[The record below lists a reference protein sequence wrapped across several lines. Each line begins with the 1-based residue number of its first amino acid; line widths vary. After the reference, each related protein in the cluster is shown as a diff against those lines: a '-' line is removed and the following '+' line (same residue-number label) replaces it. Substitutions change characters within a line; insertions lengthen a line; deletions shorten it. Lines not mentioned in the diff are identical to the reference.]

1 MDVHRKFQISQLR
14 TPCPL
19 WNFFSESFGF
29 LLRIIPVLCPTSC
42 FYLPTS
48 CRVVKWDVVHSA
60 GIILKWNLNE
70 FWKEIPKCTRFPQS
84 AVNTEAHLLFS
95 WLSRI
100 SGQEGLWG
108 RLRTGKSWEHF
119 FLLKATVTV
128 CLHLNF
134 ERFLQYFVV
143 SIILANFI
151 ANVVEVDVCP
161 CVIMSC
167 PPLSI
172 SFTVFPLYWFPS
184 AVSVHFCI

>member
-1 MDVHRKFQISQLR
+1 MWTYIGNFKSANCGHRVLFGISFQ
-14 TPCPL
+14 
-19 WNFFSESFGF
+19 NSFGF

-84 AVNTEAHLLFS
+84 AVHTEAHLLFS

-108 RLRTGKSWEHF
+108 RLRTGKSWEHIF
-119 FLLKATVTV
+119 FAKSDCNSV
-128 CLHLNF
+128 
-134 ERFLQYFVV
+134 
-143 SIILANFI
+143 LASEFWK
-151 ANVVEVDVCP
+151 
-161 CVIMSC
+161 
-167 PPLSI
+167 
-172 SFTVFPLYWFPS
+172 VF
-184 AVSVHFCI
+184 AVYCDQHHFGKFHC